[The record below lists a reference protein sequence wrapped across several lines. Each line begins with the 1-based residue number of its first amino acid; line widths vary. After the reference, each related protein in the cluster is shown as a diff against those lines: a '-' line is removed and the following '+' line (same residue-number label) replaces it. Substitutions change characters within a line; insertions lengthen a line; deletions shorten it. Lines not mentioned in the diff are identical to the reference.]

1 MAEEVL
7 RSLYRIVVPLPG
19 SPLKEINSYVITA
32 PDRNLVI
39 DTGMNRP
46 ECMAAMEAGL
56 AEIGIDL
63 DSTDFL
69 ATHLHADHHGLIPSL
84 LRPGRRAFMGAI
96 DAGHMRHGLGW
107 TTDSPMGRY
116 MTRSGFPQDDLIASF
131 QNHPGFKFKPDRVV
145 DYEPLYEGRPGRDR
159 RVPPAR
165 DRHSGPHRAATSLS
179 TTPTSDCSSPATT
192 CWATSRPTS
201 RPGRTTTTRWPTTS
215 TAWRRSKALDVEL
228 CLPGHR
234 RLIHQFKKRT
244 RELAE
249 HHHERA
255 AEIVDV
261 LNEGGPRNAYD
272 TAARMT
278 WDIVARSWEEF
289 PIMQRWFATGEAI
302 AHLRFLEE
310 QGRVTRADD
319 GDLIVYA
326 AASAA

>member
-7 RSLYRIVVPLPG
+7 SSLYRIVVPLPG
-19 SPLKEINSYVITA
+19 SPLKEINSYVLTA

-63 DSTDFL
+63 DATDFL

-84 LRPGRRAFMGAI
+84 LKPGRRAWMGAI

-107 TTDSPMGRY
+107 STDSPMGRY
-116 MTRSGFPQDDLIASF
+116 MARSGFPHEDLLASF
-131 QNHPGFKFKPDRVV
+131 QNHPGFKFRPDRVV
-145 DYEPLYEGRPGRDR
+145 HYEPLHEGDTVEIGDYRLRVIDTPGHTHGHISLYD
-159 RVPPAR
+159 P
-165 DRHSGPHRAATSLS
+165 DHRLFIAGDHVLGDITPNIQAWSDDDDPLADYLDSLE
-179 TTPTSDCSSPATT
+179 
-192 CWATSRPTS
+192 
-201 RPGRTTTTRWPTTS
+201 
-215 TAWRRSKALDVEL
+215 KVEALDVEL

-234 RLIHQFKKRT
+234 NLIHQFKKRT

-255 AEIVDV
+255 DEVIEV
-261 LNEGGPRNAYD
+261 LEEGGPRNAYD

-278 WDIVARSWEEF
+278 WDIRARSWEEF

-310 QGRVTRADD
+310 QGRVTREGE
-319 GDLIVYA
+319 GDEIVYA

>member
-1 MAEEVL
+1 MVEEVL
-7 RSLYRIVVPLPG
+7 PSLYRVIVPLPG
-19 SPLKEINSYVITA
+19 SPLKEVNSYVLTA

-46 ECMAAMEAGL
+46 ECLAALEAGL
-56 AEIGIDL
+56 RELSIDL

-69 ATHLHADHHGLIPSL
+69 ATHLHADHHGLIPTL

-96 DAGHMRHGLGW
+96 DAGHMRHGFGW

-116 MTRSGFPQDDLIASF
+116 MARSGFPADDLLASF
-131 QNHPGFKFKPDRVV
+131 QNHPGFKFRPDRVV
-145 DYEPLYEGRPGRDR
+145 EYEHLFEGDVVAIGDYRLQVIDTPGHTHGHISLYDPDHRLFIAGDHVLGDITPNIQAWSDDEDPLADYL
-159 RVPPAR
+159 
-165 DRHSGPHRAATSLS
+165 SSLE
-179 TTPTSDCSSPATT
+179 
-192 CWATSRPTS
+192 
-201 RPGRTTTTRWPTTS
+201 
-215 TAWRRSKALDVEL
+215 KVEALDVEL

-234 RLIHQFKKRT
+234 RIIHQFRRRT
-244 RELAE
+244 QELAE

-255 AEIVDV
+255 DEIVEV
-261 LNEGGPRNAYD
+261 LGAGGPRNAYD

-310 QGRVTRADD
+310 RGRVEREERDD
-319 GDLIVYA
+319 RIYY
-326 AASAA
+326 SAAGTG

>member
-1 MAEEVL
+1 MVEEVL

-19 SPLKEINSYVITA
+19 SPLKELNSYVLTA

-46 ECMAAMEAGL
+46 ECLAALEAGL
-56 AEIGIDL
+56 RELSIEL

-69 ATHLHADHHGLIPSL
+69 ATHLHADHHGLIPTL

-96 DAGHMRHGLGW
+96 DAGHMRHGFGW

-116 MTRSGFPQDDLIASF
+116 MARSGFPADDLLASF
-131 QNHPGFKFKPDRVV
+131 QNHPGFKFRPDRVV
-145 DYEPLYEGRPGRDR
+145 EYEHLFEGDVVAIGDYRLQVIDTPGHTHGHISLYDPDHRLFIAGDHVLGDITPNIQAWSDDEDPLADYL
-159 RVPPAR
+159 
-165 DRHSGPHRAATSLS
+165 SSLE
-179 TTPTSDCSSPATT
+179 
-192 CWATSRPTS
+192 
-201 RPGRTTTTRWPTTS
+201 
-215 TAWRRSKALDVEL
+215 KVEALDVEL

-234 RLIHQFKKRT
+234 RIIHQFRRRT
-244 RELAE
+244 QELAE

-255 AEIVDV
+255 DEIVEV
-261 LNEGGPRNAYD
+261 LGAGGPRNAYD

-310 QGRVTRADD
+310 RGRVEREERDD
-319 GDLIVYA
+319 RIYY
-326 AASAA
+326 SAAGTA